1 MITEIAR
8 QDALMV
14 VLDYMR
20 QYNDADFYWDISV
33 SYDELYM
40 RIHNAEAREKMIQE
54 FSLKPGKD
62 CYKTKINGMK
72 LRLQA

>member
-14 VLDYMR
+14 VTDFMA
-20 QYNDADFYWDISV
+20 QYIDADFWWAMTI

-40 RIHNAEAREKMIQE
+40 RIHNAKAREKMIQE
-54 FSLKPGKD
+54 FDMKPGKD

-72 LRLQA
+72 LRLQT